1 MNIGRGRKENRGGVA
16 VVDFIRRAPSLLQIL
31 LHTLY
36 SRCRCSTRIPSRRP
50 SNHWMNHFTQRRSKR
65 ALLQRGEMHSL

>member
-1 MNIGRGRKENRGGVA
+1 MPVG
-16 VVDFIRRAPSLLQIL
+16 DFLRRAPSLFQFLFHIF
-31 LHTLY
+31 H
-36 SRCRCSTRIPSRRP
+36 SCCIFSTRIPSRRP